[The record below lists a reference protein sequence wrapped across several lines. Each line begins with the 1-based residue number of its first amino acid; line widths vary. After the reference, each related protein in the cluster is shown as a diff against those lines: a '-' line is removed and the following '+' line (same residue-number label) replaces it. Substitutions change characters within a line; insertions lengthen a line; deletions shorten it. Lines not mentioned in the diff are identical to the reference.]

1 MIPAPN
7 PPMVVEEEVISFGTP
22 TTTTPPNVPTVPT
35 RTGGPPVVQIGP
47 PAVVTPAK
55 VVSLEQTFDFG
66 DPSPNADPDAVETG
80 KEYTYPG
87 IWVSGT
93 LVTQS
98 VALTRPVVPTAKSV
112 PPNSSTRKSGPPVI
126 GAGVNQQVSPS
137 VDEDG
142 AAPQVTAALPTAPRG
157 PPPKIIT
164 KQISVFESTD
174 IDLGGGTTLTPS
186 DHGSRPASS
195 TITTTPPAPTSIC
208 VGTDLE
214 RMQTTYSIVYTTT
227 LTWVGNPEDYTPL
240 YPTLE
245 IPPTPAC
252 VLNPDPARLTFATA
266 TATSTI
272 AFCSTTGTGTKFV
285 TCLTTTSTWQYASQ
299 IPITEPFMAP
309 GNLGPPATGMVT
321 VITTDKNP
329 AVVYPTKKAPNYGV
343 TSAPRTQ
350 DNHGP
355 VTTPIAVND
364 PPGYDQDPATKSPMR
379 QPPTTDPVTVAVK
392 PTAVVINDHT
402 ITDAPGGET
411 QKVVVGGVTFT
422 IDPSQV
428 VGGGATI
435 DRNLATGGGGFAS
448 TPTTSRLGNINVVV
462 SSSIAVVG
470 GTSFTIGTTP
480 KTAVVSGQTVVISPS
495 AVVIGS
501 ETLAVPTLPKP
512 TEVVVAGGDL
522 ITAIGQS
529 VAVIKST
536 TITYGLTG
544 SSTTVI
550 DNDTITF
557 GEGGVTIHGTTL
569 GGKTAK
575 PGATDFAV
583 AGGATITKIGASI
596 VVIGGSTYTVGP
608 GTGSTTTVVGGETIT
623 IGPDGVKVS
632 TLNLPYPF
640 GPTTVITPKATATE
654 PTETGASAS
663 EDAAP
668 GLRPDGSSFVAA
680 ACLAVGMIF
689 FGV

>member
-1 MIPAPN
+1 
-7 PPMVVEEEVISFGTP
+7 MV
-22 TTTTPPNVPTVPT
+22 
-35 RTGGPPVVQIGP
+35 
-47 PAVVTPAK
+47 ATPAK
-55 VVSLEQTFDFG
+55 VVSVEQTFDFDLG
-66 DPSPNADPDAVETG
+66 GGSSPNTNVGADPDAVETG

-98 VALTRPVVPTAKSV
+98 VALTRPVVPTIKSV
-112 PPNSSTRKSGPPVI
+112 PPNSSTRKSGPPAV
-126 GAGVNQQVSPS
+126 GPGVNQEVDPS
-137 VDEDG
+137 SDEDA
-142 AAPQVTAALPTAPRG
+142 AAPQATAVLPTAPRG

-164 KQISVFESTD
+164 KPMSVFESTD

-186 DHGSRPASS
+186 GHGSRPADS

-240 YPTLE
+240 YPTVE
-245 IPPTPAC
+245 IPPTPEC

-299 IPITEPFMAP
+299 IPITDAPLMAP
-309 GNLGPPATGMVT
+309 GNMAPPATGVVT

-355 VTTPIAVND
+355 VTTPVAVND
-364 PPGYDQDPATKSPMR
+364 PPGYDQDTATKSPMR
-379 QPPTTDPVTVAVK
+379 QPPSTDPVTVAVK

-402 ITDAPGGET
+402 ITDDPAGKT
-411 QKVVVGGVTFT
+411 QVVVVGGVTFT
-422 IDPSQV
+422 IDPTQV
-428 VGGGATI
+428 VGGGVTI

-448 TPTTSRLGNINVVV
+448 TPTSTRLGNINVVV
-462 SSSIAVVG
+462 SSSVAVVG
-470 GTSFTIGTTP
+470 GSTFTIGTTP
-480 KTAVVSGQTVVISPS
+480 RTAVVSGQTVVISPS
-495 AVVIGS
+495 AVVVGS
-501 ETLAVPTLPKP
+501 ETLVVPTLPKP

-557 GEGGVTIHGTTL
+557 GEGGVTVHGTTI

-596 VVIGGSTYTVGP
+596 VVIAGSTYTVGP

-654 PTETGASAS
+654 PVETAASAS
-663 EDAAP
+663 KDAAP
-668 GLRPDGSSFVAA
+668 GLRPDGPGFMAA
-680 ACLAVGMIF
+680 AFLVVGMMF
-689 FGV
+689 LGV